1 LWFWEAAVLVLRCDS
16 CGKRRA
22 VLIPESQKLK
32 EKRFVEAK
40 YFGGLDIGG
49 LNYMFAT

>member
-1 LWFWEAAVLVLRCDS
+1 LFWEAAVLVLRSDS

-32 EKRFVEAK
+32 EKKFLRRNKLE
-40 YFGGLDIGG
+40 GLVIGG
-49 LNYMFAT
+49 LHCIFAI

>member
-22 VLIPESQKLK
+22 VLIPERKKLK
-32 EKRFVEAK
+32 EERFLRRNKLE
-40 YFGGLDIGG
+40 GLLIGG
-49 LNYMFAT
+49 LHCIFAI

>member
-1 LWFWEAAVLVLRCDS
+1 VTVVENRC
-16 CGKRRA
+16 A

-32 EKRFVEAK
+32 EKRFVEKK

-49 LNYMFAT
+49 LNYIFAI